1 MKGKQHSA
9 RVHLTKAFSDIE
21 GQVNLLKEKL
31 KPLLKAHFETADT
44 VKSLQASDASL
55 SHPDNTRKALAMLGQ
70 NGWYISLDMEIS
82 ATYEVFRQL
91 EDGKLNEVDE
101 SMCAFYEER
110 LDEIEKQLIESFP
123 HRSHIL
129 DSAFTAHQRAEYE
142 LAVPVFLSQADGI
155 CLELTDFQ
163 LYRRKEGQP
172 TTAGFVEQLAA
183 DSIIKVLL
191 EPLRV
196 PLPITAS
203 LKERNDYPC
212 ALNRHQI
219 LHGQSVDYGTKTN
232 SYKAISLLHYVYS
245 VLSKL

>member
-1 MKGKQHSA
+1 MTGKRRPAKA
-9 RVHLTKAFSDIE
+9 RMGKVLSDIE
-21 GQVNLLKEKL
+21 AEVNLLKEKL
-31 KPLLKAHFETADT
+31 QPLLKAQFQ
-44 VKSLQASDASL
+44 SSRDAFL

-70 NGWYISLDMEIS
+70 NGWYLSLDMEIS
-82 ATYEVFRQL
+82 ATYEEFRQL

-110 LDEIEKQLIESFP
+110 LDEIEKQLIETFP

-129 DSAFTAHQRAEYE
+129 ERAFGAHQRAAYE
-142 LAVPVFLSQADGI
+142 LSVPVFLSQADGI

-163 LYRRKEGQP
+163 LYRRKKGQP

-183 DSIIKVLL
+183 DSIIKILL

-203 LKERNDYPC
+203 SEERKKYPY

-219 LHGQSVDYGTKTN
+219 LHGQSVDYGTRTN
-232 SYKAISLLHYVYS
+232 SYKAISLLHFVYS
-245 VLSKL
+245 VLSHKGKGGRY

>member
-1 MKGKQHSA
+1 MGK
-9 RVHLTKAFSDIE
+9 VLSDIE
-21 GQVNLLKEKL
+21 VEANLLKEKL
-31 KPLLKAHFETADT
+31 QPLLKAQFQ
-44 VKSLQASDASL
+44 SSRDAFL

-82 ATYEVFRQL
+82 ATYAVFRQL
-91 EDGKLNEVDE
+91 EEGKLKEVDE

-110 LDEIEKQLIESFP
+110 LDAIKKQLIASFP
-123 HRSHIL
+123 HRSHVL
-129 DSAFTAHQRAEYE
+129 ERAFGAHQRGEYE
-142 LAVPVFLSQADGI
+142 LSVPVFLSQADGI

-163 LYRRKEGQP
+163 LYRRREGQP

-191 EPLRV
+191 EPLRI

-203 LKERNDYPC
+203 SKERKDYPY
-212 ALNRHQI
+212 ALNRHEI
-219 LHGQSVDYGTKTN
+219 LHGKAVDYGTRTN

-245 VLSKL
+245 TLSHASARRHPSKVKTHTNGR